1 MTASTPDP
9 LTQEIIG
16 LVVGLGE
23 RMRAHFAN
31 VTADFGL
38 SPMEG
43 RALFELEEPRPMGE
57 LADTLRCDAS
67 YITGI
72 SNRLEDQGL
81 VERRVDADD
90 RRVKH
95 LVVTPKGERL
105 REAMRL
111 RAEQDLPATAG
122 LTTQQRRTLRDLL
135 AAARAVATRDT
146 GASDVDAAC

>member
-1 MTASTPDP
+1 MAASTPDP

-23 RMRAHFAN
+23 RMRAHFAK

-57 LADTLRCDAS
+57 LADTLHCDAS

-81 VERRVDADD
+81 VERQVDADD

-95 LVVTPKGERL
+95 LVVTPKGEQL

-122 LTTQQRRTLRDLL
+122 LTTDQHRTLRDLL
-135 AAARAVATRDT
+135 RAARLAASTEAT
-146 GASDVDAAC
+146 DVDAAC